1 MHKPRNAFFANRLA
15 LASRTPRDLGTCK
28 LEKKLSKRIGG
39 MSALMSCAL
48 SFVASQLSLGTLTR
62 RPEGKS

>member
-1 MHKPRNAFFANRLA
+1 
-15 LASRTPRDLGTCK
+15 
-28 LEKKLSKRIGG
+28 